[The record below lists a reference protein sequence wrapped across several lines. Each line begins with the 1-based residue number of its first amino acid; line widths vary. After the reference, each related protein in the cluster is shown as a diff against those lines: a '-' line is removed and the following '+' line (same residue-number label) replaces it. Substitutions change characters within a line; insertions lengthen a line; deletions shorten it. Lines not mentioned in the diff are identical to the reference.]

1 MNNYFNP
8 LAFDNAHARRNMDH
22 KLVQAVRQNNISETR
37 TLIRQGANPNA
48 RTGGD
53 EATVLML
60 ACAHGNI
67 ALARALIKLGADAGL
82 PDNDNAT
89 PLHRAAE
96 GDAPELISLLV
107 KKGATLEARTGK
119 AQRTPLMRAAEL
131 GKKDALKQLLKLGAA
146 PDAATETGI
155 SALHMSIISGSTKCV
170 ELLLAHGADPM
181 AETRNGKSAYAIAR
195 SMADPAILAAFQA
208 HFSLNHTKRVHS
220 LRKKRKKQPNP
231 A

>member
-1 MNNYFNP
+1 MNNVFNP
-8 LAFDNAHARRNMDH
+8 LVFDNPHARRNMNN
-22 KLVQAVRQNNISETR
+22 KLVQAVRQNSIREAR
-37 TLIRQGANPNA
+37 ALIRQGASPNA

-67 ALARALIKLGADAGL
+67 AMARTLIDKGADPGL

-96 GDAPELISLLV
+96 GDAAELVQLLI
-107 KKGATLEARTGK
+107 KKGAALEGRTSK

-131 GKKDALKQLLKLGAA
+131 GKAAALAQLLHHDAD
-146 PDAATETGI
+146 PDAATDTGI
-155 SALHMSIISGSTKCV
+155 SALHMSIISGSTNCV
-170 ELLLAHGADPM
+170 KLLLKHGADPM
-181 AETRNGKSAYAIAR
+181 IATNKGKTAYAIAR
-195 SMADPAILAAFQA
+195 QTADPAIVEVFHA
-208 HFSLNHTKRVHS
+208 HFSLKHTNRLHN
-220 LRKKRKKQPNP
+220 LRKKRKKQPHP